1 MLEST
6 EECAALSWIPF
17 VYGLVFVHTLKV
29 GFYFYSDKISL
40 LLQVMMTACPQDL
53 YDFCSYFKFEFCY
66 GFVVFGFFTS
76 TKLCSNQLFISH
88 LCWFFVELKYCTFVL
103 LLFCL
108 FWIISPICQK
118 WVKDLGIVL
127 QLVFVSPLLFQKLGL
142 IKVISVALSDRGF
155 WWFCFFSLW
164 VFYFIYSIYV
174 SPHRRLYSFP
184 VPWFLGTYLKLFF
197 FSFKWLKKIILSLV

>member
-29 GFYFYSDKISL
+29 GFCFYSAKISSL

-53 YDFCSYFKFEFCY
+53 YNFCSYFKFEFCF
-66 GFVVFGFFTS
+66 GFVGFGFCTS
-76 TKLCSNQLFISH
+76 TELCSNQLFISH

-103 LLFCL
+103 LLSCL
-108 FWIISPICQK
+108 FWIISSICQK

-127 QLVFVSPLLFQKLGL
+127 QLVFVSPLLFLKLGL
-142 IKVISVALSDRGF
+142 IKVISVALSDRG
-155 WWFCFFSLW
+155 WFCCFFFLFEYFVLSIQYMHHLIGDFL
-164 VFYFIYSIYV
+164 VFPDF
-174 SPHRRLYSFP
+174 SFP
-184 VPWFLGTYLKLFF
+184 VPWLLGTYLKLFF
-197 FSFKWLKKIILSLV
+197 LLNS